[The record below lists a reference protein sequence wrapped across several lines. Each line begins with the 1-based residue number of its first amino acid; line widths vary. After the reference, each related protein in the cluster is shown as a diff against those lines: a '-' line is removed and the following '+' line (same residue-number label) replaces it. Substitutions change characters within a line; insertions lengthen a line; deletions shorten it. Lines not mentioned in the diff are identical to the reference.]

1 MMHRFMGGFSVK
13 FLVKKLHCEVSES
26 ETFMGILKITRN
38 YATKKEPDFWKV
50 KAARWENA

>member
-1 MMHRFMGGFSVK
+1 VK

-26 ETFMGILKITRN
+26 ETFMGTLKITRN

-50 KAARWENA
+50 EAARWENA